1 MAQPPD
7 SDQQHLN
14 AGIVLFHFAKNEVYS
29 PRCEWQVFAN
39 SLRPAAAR
47 MALPLETAARS
58 AGQALAPY
66 LKYDQ
71 SSEHDDHPERL
82 GERNDLAKDQPAE
95 DRRRQRLKMHD
106 HRGAKRT
113 DAHCR
118 NKYKHNRGSGGEAE
132 GDETSPSQ
140 TGVRH
145 GPCLFRA

>member
-14 AGIVLFHFAKNEVYS
+14 AGIVPVPFREERSYS
-29 PRCEWQVFAN
+29 PGCEWQVLAIR
-39 SLRPAAAR
+39 SGAAAAR

-71 SSEHDDHPERL
+71 SSEHDDPPERL

-113 DAHCR
+113 DAHC
-118 NKYKHNRGSGGEAE
+118 
-132 GDETSPSQ
+132 
-140 TGVRH
+140 
-145 GPCLFRA
+145 